1 MASSTPTLD
10 NIQGLIVRP
19 FTHPYARHLLLQIN
33 DAADGRALL
42 KALSSLVTSAGHWG
56 DVKPPELLNLSL
68 TCNGLKALNVD
79 PLNLDGGGEWGN
91 RFPEEFV
98 KSDGVNPDFTAQPGN
113 PEQPGQAGFAGN
125 SDPAHWWQGGTPEFT
140 SAKIHLILHLYVLE
154 APQLNVFTSRIRELL
169 PASIIELRPMIG
181 GETLDS
187 FRIENGGVHFGYRDG
202 ISQPVVNWPG
212 MDVTAPDSDFRDFIL
227 GYADDVH
234 QSAPRG
240 DFAADGSYLVFQV
253 IHQDCASF
261 NRLLRQGAAALAGK
275 IPAGVADAEA
285 WIAAKLLGRWGGG
298 APLAN
303 SPLKDAPEL
312 KLDNEI
318 DYGHDA
324 DGRKCPFSAHVRVAN
339 PRQQEVNELSQPVPR
354 IIRRGAPYG
363 PPLTGEVDD
372 DVDRGLIGMFIGAS
386 ILRQYLK
393 IMKWIHRNDFS
404 GVFVDATEQDPIQG
418 NRTIPQTSGKFRI
431 PDAGG
436 DLALE
441 GVPPLVKTR
450 GAAFC
455 FMPSLSTI
463 QKLGD
468 GGWTKAT

>member
-19 FTHPYARHLLLQIN
+19 FTHPYARHLLLQIH
-33 DAADGRALL
+33 DAAAGRALL
-42 KALSSLVTSAGHWG
+42 KALSLLVTSAGHWG
-56 DVKPPELLNLSL
+56 DVKPVELLNLSL
-68 TCNGLKALNVD
+68 TYNGLKALDVD
-79 PLNLDGGGEWGN
+79 PVIVDGEGGWKNG
-91 RFPEEFV
+91 FPMEF
-98 KSDGVNPDFTAQPGN
+98 KQSGEINPDSTG
-113 PEQPGQAGFAGN
+113 EAGFAGN
-125 SDPAHWWQGGTPEFT
+125 SDPALWWQDGTPKFT
-140 SAKIHLILHLYVLE
+140 SSDIHLILHLYAME
-154 APQLNVFTSRIRELL
+154 TPQLNDFTSRIRALL

-212 MDVTAPDSDFRDFIL
+212 MDVTTPDADFRDFIL
-227 GYADDVH
+227 GYADDAH

-253 IHQDCASF
+253 IHQDSAAF
-261 NRLLRQGAAALAGK
+261 NLLLRQGAAALAGK
-275 IPAGVADAEA
+275 IPDGVADAEA

-303 SPLKDAPEL
+303 SPLEDAPGL
-312 KLDNEI
+312 MLDNAF
-318 DYGHDA
+318 DYDDDK

-339 PRQQEVNELSQPVPR
+339 PRQQTVNPLSQPVPR

-363 PPLTGEVDD
+363 PMLTGEVDD
-372 DVDRGLIGMFIGAS
+372 GVDRGLIGMFIGAS
-386 ILRQYLK
+386 ISRQYLK

-404 GVFVDATEQDPIQG
+404 GVFSDATEQDPIQG
-418 NRTIPQTSGKFRI
+418 NRTLPQASGKFRI

-441 GVPPLVKTR
+441 GVPSLVKTR

-468 GGWTKAT
+468 GAWAPAK